1 MKRFFSLNTMLLAL
15 VAILITTSASFAAAT
30 DYYLKIEGI
39 DGEAKGFTKIMLCPD
54 GACKIEDLKV
64 GQYKITVCSDGGGMP
79 VVKNA
84 VSGSI
89 SVEASKCATGK
100 HIAQGTIAMRE
111 ASVTSVSEV
120 VVSRDVASGKAT
132 SRMHKPFTITK
143 ELDKSSPTISFTVAA
158 ADVDGDG
165 YFDMTVNTKHT
176 KTGHVTLIK

>member
-15 VAILITTSASFAAAT
+15 AAILITASASFAAAT
-30 DYYLKIEGI
+30 DCYLKIEGI

-54 GACKIEDLKV
+54 GACKIEDLKI

-89 SVEASKCATGK
+89 NVEASKCATGK

-111 ASVTSVSEV
+111 ASTPSVSEV
-120 VVSRDVASGKAT
+120 VVSRDAASGQAT
-132 SRMHKPFTITK
+132 GKRMHKPFTITK
-143 ELDKSSPTISFTVAA
+143 ELDKSSPSISFTVAA
-158 ADVDGDG
+158 GDVDGDG
-165 YFDMTVNTKHT
+165 YFDMKINSSSLRLLPTVNK
-176 KTGHVTLIK
+176 